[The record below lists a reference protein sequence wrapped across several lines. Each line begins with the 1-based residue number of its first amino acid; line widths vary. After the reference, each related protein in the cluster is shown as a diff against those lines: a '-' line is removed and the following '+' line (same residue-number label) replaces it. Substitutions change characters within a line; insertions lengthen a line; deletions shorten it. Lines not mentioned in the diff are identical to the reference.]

1 MGFSWLS
8 QSQGCFKGILSAQK
22 SLQLAEHKD
31 GLFVFW
37 PINVDLVAGVSGSNP
52 ASVQLREA
60 IRNLETLDII
70 FKGNQKQRNK

>member
-8 QSQGCFKGILSAQK
+8 QSQGCFKGILFAQK
-22 SLQLAEHKD
+22 SLQLPEHKE

-37 PINVDLVAGVSGSNP
+37 PINADQVAGVSGGNP

-60 IRNLETLDII
+60 I
-70 FKGNQKQRNK
+70 KKNKKLWTFS